1 MGLIFKKVEF
11 QSILNRRIKMLEE
24 MFVSNEEN
32 KEKVVDDS
40 TAFFDDIVNNLNLL
54 KKFSISMDER
64 ILKIEEL
71 VEKMIAPLEDLK
83 KIMLD

>member
-1 MGLIFKKVEF
+1 MDLIFKKVEF

-40 TAFFDDIVNNLNLL
+40 TAFFDDIVNNLNML
-54 KKFSISMDER
+54 KEFSIIMEER
-64 ILKIEEL
+64 ISKIEEL
-71 VEKMIAPLEDLK
+71 VEKMVVPLEDLK

>member
-1 MGLIFKKVEF
+1 
-11 QSILNRRIKMLEE
+11 MLEE

-40 TAFFDDIVNNLNLL
+40 TSFFDDIVNNLNLL
-54 KKFSISMDER
+54 KKFYISMEER
-64 ILKIEEL
+64 ISKIEEL
-71 VEKMIAPLEDLK
+71 VEKMVGPLEDLK

>member
-1 MGLIFKKVEF
+1 
-11 QSILNRRIKMLEE
+11 MLEE

-40 TAFFDDIVNNLNLL
+40 IAFFDDIVNNLNLL
-54 KKFSISMDER
+54 KKFSISMEER
-64 ILKIEEL
+64 ISKIEEL
-71 VEKMIAPLEDLK
+71 VEKMVGPLEDLK

>member
-1 MGLIFKKVEF
+1 MDLIFKKVEF

-40 TAFFDDIVNNLNLL
+40 TAFFDDIVNNLNML
-54 KKFSISMDER
+54 KEFSIIMEER
-64 ILKIEEL
+64 ISKIEEL
-71 VEKMIAPLEDLK
+71 VEKMVGPLEDLK

>member
-1 MGLIFKKVEF
+1 MDLIFKKVEF
-11 QSILNRRIKMLEE
+11 QSILNRRITMLEE

-54 KKFSISMDER
+54 KKFSISMEER
-64 ILKIEEL
+64 ISKILNHFEL
-71 VEKMIAPLEDLK
+71 RERR
-83 KIMLD
+83 

>member
-1 MGLIFKKVEF
+1 
-11 QSILNRRIKMLEE
+11 MLEE

>member
-1 MGLIFKKVEF
+1 
-11 QSILNRRIKMLEE
+11 MLEE

-54 KKFSISMDER
+54 KSFALEIDKRLSKMED
-64 ILKIEEL
+64 L
-71 VEKMIAPLEDLK
+71 VEKMIEPLNDLK

>member
-1 MGLIFKKVEF
+1 
-11 QSILNRRIKMLEE
+11 MLEE

-40 TAFFDDIVNNLNLL
+40 TSFFDDIVNNLNLL
-54 KKFSISMDER
+54 KKFSISMEER
-64 ILKIEEL
+64 ISKIEEL
-71 VEKMIAPLEDLK
+71 VEKMVVPLEDLK

>member
-1 MGLIFKKVEF
+1 
-11 QSILNRRIKMLEE
+11 MLEE

-40 TAFFDDIVNNLNLL
+40 TSFFDDIVNNLNLL
-54 KKFSISMDER
+54 KKFSISMEGR
-64 ILKIEEL
+64 ISKIEEL
-71 VEKMIAPLEDLK
+71 VEKMVGPLEDLK

>member
-1 MGLIFKKVEF
+1 
-11 QSILNRRIKMLEE
+11 MLEE

-40 TAFFDDIVNNLNLL
+40 TYFFDDIVNNLNLL
-54 KKFSISMDER
+54 KKFSISMEER
-64 ILKIEEL
+64 ISKIEEL
-71 VEKMIAPLEDLK
+71 VEKMVVPLEDLK

>member
-1 MGLIFKKVEF
+1 
-11 QSILNRRIKMLEE
+11 MLEE
-24 MFVSNEEN
+24 MFISNEEN